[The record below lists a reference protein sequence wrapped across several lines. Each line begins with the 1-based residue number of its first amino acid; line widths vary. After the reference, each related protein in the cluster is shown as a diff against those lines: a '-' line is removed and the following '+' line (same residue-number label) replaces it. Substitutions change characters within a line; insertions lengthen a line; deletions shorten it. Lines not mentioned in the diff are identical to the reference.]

1 MKRFAPTILL
11 ALVLAL
17 GGFLAVA
24 AAAPE
29 ILPGAAGLTPRE
41 AIGRTIVRLNL
52 SDAQKREVAKVLASH
67 KEAARTAFERVRAAA
82 RPSTRWSLRR
92 GRRGRRAPGLPGPGR
107 GRRGGRGGQGPIMAE
122 VRQKLTPEQL
132 RIFREGR
139 DVVAEKVRER
149 VETARSLC
157 RSGSTPMPRTPVD
170 RGPDHGARR
179 RS

>member
-67 KEAARTAFERVRAAA
+67 KEAARTAFERVRASDAA
-82 RPSTRWSLRR
+82 DEAAVRQAFRALAAAGEEAVVVK
-92 GRRGRRAPGLPGPGR
+92 GR
-107 GRRGGRGGQGPIMAE
+107 IMAE

-149 VETARSLC
+149 VETARSLMQEWIDAHAPNA
-157 RSGSTPMPRTPVD
+157 G
-170 RGPDHGARR
+170 
-179 RS
+179 

>member
-82 RPSTRWSLRR
+82 RAFDTVVASDAADEAAVRQAFRALAAAGEEAVVVK
-92 GRRGRRAPGLPGPGR
+92 GR
-107 GRRGGRGGQGPIMAE
+107 IMAE

-149 VETARSLC
+149 VETARSLMQEWIDAHAPNA
-157 RSGSTPMPRTPVD
+157 G
-170 RGPDHGARR
+170 
-179 RS
+179 